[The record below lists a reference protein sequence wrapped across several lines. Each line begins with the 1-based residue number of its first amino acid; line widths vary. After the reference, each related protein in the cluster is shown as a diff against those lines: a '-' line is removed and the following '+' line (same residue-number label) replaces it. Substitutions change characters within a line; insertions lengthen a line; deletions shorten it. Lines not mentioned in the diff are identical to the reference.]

1 MNAMHQ
7 DNTNQGA
14 TKTSAVEDEMREL
27 IRRQIAPTVS
37 KPPAETSAAQ
47 EFSPPLVPTIAAS
60 GAGTIEAIERLIG
73 ELQETRDYLKTE
85 AERIA
90 RASARY
96 AQMSQSASASVL
108 IISETLQQ
116 WRKGGG

>member
-1 MNAMHQ
+1 MNAMQ
-7 DNTNQGA
+7 QEKTNDVA
-14 TKTSAVEDEMREL
+14 AKALAVEDEMRD
-27 IRRQIAPTVS
+27 IVRREIAATMS
-37 KPPAETSAAQ
+37 KPEPETPAQ
-47 EFSPPLVPTIAAS
+47 EQSPPLVPQMKAS
-60 GAGTIEAIERLIG
+60 GATTIEAIERLIA

-96 AQMSQSASASVL
+96 AKMSQSASTSVQ

-116 WRKGGG
+116 WKKGTS